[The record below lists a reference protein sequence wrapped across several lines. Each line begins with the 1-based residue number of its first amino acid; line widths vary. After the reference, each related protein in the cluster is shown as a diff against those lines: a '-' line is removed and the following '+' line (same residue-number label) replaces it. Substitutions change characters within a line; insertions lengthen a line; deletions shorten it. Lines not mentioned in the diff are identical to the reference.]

1 MDGHT
6 IMARGV
12 ADFDFY
18 PYNPSKAGGW
28 IFVVLFAIG
37 AIVHLAYIVPYR
49 AWFFIPFVLGAGAET
64 GGYYGRAW
72 AHNNIRLSD
81 PYLLQLFLI
90 IGATPLLS
98 ATIYMSLS
106 RLIRALD
113 ATEYSIVR
121 VSWISKIY
129 VVIDIVCLVLQ
140 VIGTVTVAYGGDGEQ
155 QKAIKLVAGG
165 LIAQLVAF
173 MIFMIL
179 ALIVHIRL
187 RRNPTHISG
196 SSDIR
201 WQKYFWALYA
211 TSTLVLIRNLVRIF
225 EFLQG
230 SDSTIIKHE
239 VFLYVFDA
247 TPMFL
252 VVLILAVV
260 HPGRLMKSA
269 RGVFKLDGLDGDRS
283 RDYLVSDRHAL
294 DLAEVPDPR
303 DRMA

>member
-1 MDGHT
+1 
-6 IMARGV
+6 MAQGE

-18 PYNPSKAGGW
+18 PYNPSNAGGW

-98 ATIYMSLS
+98 ATIY
-106 RLIRALD
+106 I
-113 ATEYSIVR
+113 
-121 VSWISKIY
+121 WISKIY
-129 VVIDIVCLVLQ
+129 VVIDVICLALQ
-140 VIGTVTVAYGGDGEQ
+140 IMGTVIVAYDGDGDQ
-155 QKAIKLVAGG
+155 QKAVNLVAGG

-173 MIFMIL
+173 IIFMLL
-179 ALIVHIRL
+179 ALRVHLRL
-187 RRNPTHISG
+187 LRNPTHISG

-211 TSTLVLIRNLVRIF
+211 TSTLVLVRNLVRIF

-252 VVLILAVV
+252 VVLILAAV

-294 DLAEVPDPR
+294 NLAEVPDPR
-303 DRMA
+303 DRMV